1 MSRNI
6 YGFLAGLGAGAA
18 MAMLLAPRP
27 GKQTRSM
34 VAKRAADGAAYLRDR
49 GTEVREAAAEA
60 VRESTRKVNKGTEA
74 VKAAVDAGKQA
85 YRDSLHS

>member
-1 MSRNI
+1 MTRNI

-34 VAKRAADGAAYLRDR
+34 VAKKAADGAAYLRDR

-60 VRESTRKVNKGTEA
+60 VRESARKINQGTEA

-85 YRDSLHS
+85 YSDSLRS

>member
-34 VAKRAADGAAYLRDR
+34 VAKRAADGATYLRDR

-60 VRESTRKVNKGTEA
+60 VRESTRKLNKGTEA

>member
-1 MSRNI
+1 MTRNI

-18 MAMLLAPRP
+18 MAMLLAPRA
-27 GKQTRSM
+27 GKQTRSI
-34 VAKRAADGAAYLRDR
+34 VAKKAADGAAYLRDR

-60 VRESTRKVNKGTEA
+60 VRESARKINHGTEA

-85 YRDSLHS
+85 LHS